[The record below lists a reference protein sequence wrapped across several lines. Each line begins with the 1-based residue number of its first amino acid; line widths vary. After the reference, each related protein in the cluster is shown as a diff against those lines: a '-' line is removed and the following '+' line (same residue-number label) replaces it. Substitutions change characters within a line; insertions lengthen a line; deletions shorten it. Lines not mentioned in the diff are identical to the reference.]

1 MRAASVDD
9 AEAMGQVLREI
20 IAHTGRQRP
29 NDVDFVMGRYI
40 ADPANL
46 CCTVA
51 IDGSGDIV
59 GFQSLKKAV
68 AGNPYDTPE
77 GWGIIGTHISPR
89 VHRQGVGKLLFS
101 ATRKAARQAG
111 LEKIDAYIGA
121 DNPSGL
127 RYYDA
132 MGFRTYRT
140 PEGIVQKAYD
150 LADAPYE
157 P

>member
-1 MRAASVDD
+1 MSL
-9 AEAMGQVLREI
+9 VLREI
-20 IAHTGRQRP
+20 IEHTGRQRP
-29 NDVDFVMGRYI
+29 HDVAFVMGRYI
-40 ADPANL
+40 ADPTSI

-51 IDGSGDIV
+51 IDEAGDIV
-59 GFQSLKKAV
+59 GFQSLKKAA

-89 VHRQGVGKLLFS
+89 VHRQGVGKMLFA
-101 ATRKAARQAG
+101 ATAEAARRAH

-127 RYYDA
+127 TYYEA

-140 PEGIVQKAYD
+140 PDGIVQKV
-150 LADAPYE
+150 LE
-157 P
+157 L

>member
-20 IAHTGRQRP
+20 IAHSGRQRP

-101 ATRKAARQAG
+101 ATRKAARQAVWKR
-111 LEKIDAYIGA
+111 LTLT
-121 DNPSGL
+121 SGPTIPP
-127 RYYDA
+127 
-132 MGFRTYRT
+132 G
-140 PEGIVQKAYD
+140 
-150 LADAPYE
+150 
-157 P
+157 